1 MMDKR
6 IGFSA
11 YIAIGLMLF
20 ALFFGAGNLIFPA
33 FLGQEAGDHVWPA
46 IIGFLITGTGLP
58 FLGILAIGLSG
69 KEDLQSLASRVHPIY
84 GLIFTIVLYLT
95 IGPLFALPRTGTVSF
110 EVGVAPFLEA
120 DQMKMGLA
128 IFTAVFFGVTLWLS
142 LSPSKIVD
150 RVGKI
155 LTPILLAVILVLI
168 AASIFKPMGTQTAAT
183 GKYINDSFISGFLEG
198 YMTMDALAALV
209 FGIIVVNAVK
219 SVGAKTRK
227 EVAVM
232 CTKTGLIAIGLLA
245 FIYVFIALIGAQ
257 SVDELGMQ
265 ANGSPVLSG
274 AATFYFGSFGKVLL
288 AAIVFL
294 ACLTTSIGLV
304 TACASYFNKL
314 LPRINYKTFVVI
326 FAVFGGLVANI
337 GLDKI
342 ISYSVPVL
350 MAVYPLTVVLV
361 LLTFLNGLIGGRRVV
376 YVTTVLFT
384 AVISITE
391 FCKALEINLGPIDT
405 FFANYLPFYD
415 ISMGWVVMGGIGL
428 VVGWIIALLT
438 KPSVKPD
445 FND

>member
-1 MMDKR
+1 MEKK
-6 IGFSA
+6 IGFSS
-11 YIAIGLMLF
+11 YLAIGLMLF

-33 FLGQEAGDHVWPA
+33 FLGQEAGTHYWPA

-84 GLIFTIVLYLT
+84 GLIFTVVLYLT
-95 IGPLFALPRTGTVSF
+95 IGPFFALPRTGTVSF
-110 EVGVAPFLEA
+110 EIGVAPFLSEGH
-120 DQMKMGLA
+120 MTIGLV
-128 IFTAVFFGVTLWLS
+128 IFTIIFFGVTLLLS

-150 RVGKI
+150 RVGKL
-155 LTPILLAVILVLI
+155 LTPLLLVVILVLI
-168 AASIFKPMGTQTAAT
+168 IASLVKPMGTAEAAT
-183 GKYINDSFISGFLEG
+183 GKYISDSFVSGFLEG

-219 SVGAKTRK
+219 AVGAKSRK
-227 EVAVM
+227 QIAVM
-232 CTKTGLIAIGLLA
+232 STKTGLIAIVLLA
-245 FIYVFIALIGAQ
+245 FIYVFIGLIGTQ
-257 SVDELGMQ
+257 SVAELGRQ

-274 AATFYFGSFGKVLL
+274 AAQFYFGSFGKILL

-314 LPRINYKTFVVI
+314 LPVINYKAFVVI
-326 FAVFGGLVANI
+326 FSVFAGLVANI
-337 GLDKI
+337 GLSKI

-361 LLTFLNGLIGGRRVV
+361 ILTFLNGLFKGRRVV
-376 YVTTVLFT
+376 YVSTILFT
-384 AVISITE
+384 AVISVTE
-391 FCKALEINLGPIDT
+391 FFRALGFNLGVIDT
-405 FFANYLPFYD
+405 FFARYLPFYQ

-428 VVGWIIALLT
+428 LIGWVIALLT
-438 KPSVKPD
+438 KPTVTPD
-445 FND
+445 LND